1 MKVLNCFL
9 AAVAVMLLGAGCFSP
24 SNTVVTEFDAAGN
37 ITRRTE
43 THENVLKSLTESTKK
58 KTVIA
63 WESGWMGYISLA
75 MATADDQT
83 PHAKMFAGKADKGV
97 FSILQDQKNWDGIAK
112 AILATKQDI
121 NISHTGI
128 SSTSSTSAAS
138 EKAAITP
145 GSTSSDNKTNP

>member
-9 AAVAVMLLGAGCFSP
+9 TAAAVMLLGAGCFSP
-24 SNTVVTEFDAAGN
+24 SNTVVTEFDSAGN

-43 THENVLKSLTESTKK
+43 THESVLKSLTESTKN

-63 WESGWMGYISLA
+63 WESGWMAYISLA

-97 FSILQDQKNWDGIAK
+97 FSIQKDQKNWDGIAK

-121 NISHTGI
+121 NVSSSGI

-138 EKAAITP
+138 EKSAITHD
-145 GSTSSDNKTNP
+145 STNSDKTTP